1 MGKTNLKIY
10 MKRNFPERYERYFP
24 KKVGGSKGGGKRGG
38 KKPPRPLWDIRGGL
52 LGEPPKSGQFPF

>member
-1 MGKTNLKIY
+1 